1 MSDYFYKVHVEAA
14 KSGKSTCK
22 KCGKIIEDKT
32 LRVKVVDARAFNA
45 YIAEH
50 GR

>member
-1 MSDYFYKVHVEAA
+1 MFYKILIEPA
-14 KSGKSTCK
+14 KSSRSQCK
-22 KCGKIIEDKT
+22 KCLESIENNS

-45 YIAEH
+45 YIKKL